1 MRARLDRWATGFVAA
16 VVEAWHELRIHKLR
30 VLLSLVG
37 VMIAVASLTAA
48 VAASGIA
55 QQVLLEQRERESGRP
70 ALIGIWAHQPQTG
83 MPASPDRVRP
93 ALAATA
99 ERFGI
104 EFYSVRG
111 GVYDGVKASYGG
123 LERRLQ
129 LTAVDPHFAAM
140 HRVVPS
146 EGRWLEPA
154 DAENL
159 APAVVLDEKTLAKL
173 GLADSALPLTL
184 DLVVGK
190 PVTVTVVGA
199 VPRGMYG
206 ESMVYM
212 LADTYQHWFGADRPL
227 MEAQYEMW
235 VPTEGSEQLA
245 FEVGQ
250 AMQSELPGYMVDA
263 QRQDYL
269 AHGGGDEL
277 KEVALVVS
285 AIAGVILLLGA
296 LSLLNV
302 ALVTIQQR
310 VREVGIRRSFGAT
323 TGRVFFSVMMESV
336 VATVVAG
343 GVGVMLAI
351 GAIKNPWVAK
361 RLLEGIDDVPPFPL
375 EAALVGLGVSVLVGA
390 LAGVLPA
397 LIAARV
403 KIVDAIRY

>member
-1 MRARLDRWATGFVAA
+1 MRTRLDRWTTGFVAA

-30 VLLSLVG
+30 VLLSLIG
-37 VMIAVASLTAA
+37 VMVAVASLTGA

-55 QQVLLEQRERESGRP
+55 KQVLVEQRERDGRP

-83 MPASPDRVRP
+83 MPASPDRVRA

-99 ERFGI
+99 DRFDVT
-104 EFYSVRG
+104 YYTVRG
-111 GVYDGVKASYGG
+111 AVYEGVKASYGG

-129 LTAVDPHFAAM
+129 LVAVDPQFAAM

-146 EGRWLEPA
+146 GGRWLEAA
-154 DAENL
+154 DAQNL
-159 APAVVLDEKTLAKL
+159 APAVVVDEKTLRKL
-173 GLADSALPLTL
+173 GLAGRSLPLTL
-184 DLVVGK
+184 ELVVGK
-190 PVTVTVVGA
+190 PVTVTVVGT
-199 VPRGMYG
+199 VPRGQYG
-206 ESMVYM
+206 ESSVYM

-227 MEAQYEMW
+227 QEAQYEMW
-235 VPTEGSEQLA
+235 VPVEGSERLA

-250 AMQSELPGYMVDA
+250 AMRAELPGYQVDA

-269 AHGGGDEL
+269 AHEEHDPL
-277 KEVALVVS
+277 REVTLVVS

-336 VATVVAG
+336 VATLVAG

-351 GAIKNPWVAK
+351 GLVKNPWVAK
-361 RLLEGIDDVPPFPL
+361 RLLEGVDDVPPFPL
-375 EAALVGLGVSVLVGA
+375 EAAFIGLGVSVLVGA